1 MSIKCGLHTG
11 IALTNGGVV
20 IEWNLPLNKSRTRD
34 YMKLEGITQLVC
46 SAQGKTNPHAFLSS
60 MEFRAAVRSDGTL
73 FTWGNGDQGQLG
85 QGRSVESHYY

>member
-34 YMKLEGITQLVC
+34 YIKLEGIMITQLRSRSLGICLEASWWV
-46 SAQGKTNPHAFLSS
+46 AL
-60 MEFRAAVRSDGTL
+60 RAAASFRL
-73 FTWGNGDQGQLG
+73 L
-85 QGRSVESHYY
+85 